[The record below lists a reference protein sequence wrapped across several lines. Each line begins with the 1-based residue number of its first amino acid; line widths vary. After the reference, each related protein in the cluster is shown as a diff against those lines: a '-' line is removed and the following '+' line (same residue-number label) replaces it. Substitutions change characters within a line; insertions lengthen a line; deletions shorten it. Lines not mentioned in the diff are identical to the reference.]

1 MFKFAEQLKQ
11 KFMRRYKISAGNS
24 NFTVSASSFSE
35 ALEKINLEFDLKLTE
50 KDAVIISVIAVD

>member
-1 MFKFAEQLKQ
+1 
-11 KFMRRYKISAGNS
+11 MRQYKISAGYS
-24 NFTVSASSFSE
+24 NFTVVASSFSE